1 MELLPGNAKRE
12 SQKVGILPR
21 PTIVPNCPTRIAMT
35 VMGRAALMRANWMGA
50 GEGNWIFDA
59 ALVLMLLQ
67 KEIAVL

>member
-1 MELLPGNAKRE
+1 MPKG
-12 SQKVGILPR
+12 KVKKLAFYPW

-50 GEGNWIFDA
+50 EEGNWIFDA
-59 ALVLMLLQ
+59 ALVLMILQ